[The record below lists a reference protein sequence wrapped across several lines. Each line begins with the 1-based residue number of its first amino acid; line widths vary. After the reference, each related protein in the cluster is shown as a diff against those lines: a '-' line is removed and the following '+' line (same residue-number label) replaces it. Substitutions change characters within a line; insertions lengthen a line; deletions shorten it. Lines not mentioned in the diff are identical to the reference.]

1 MAREREGKVPL
12 REVLPTQENGE
23 YIDPGRLFLTFTGQ
37 GSHFPGMGMDL
48 YQNSQE
54 AREVFHEAD
63 RIVGFPL
70 SEIMFRD
77 PEKTLIRTDIA
88 QIAIVT
94 FEEATRRT
102 VEALSGR
109 ELDPKAFAGHSLGTY
124 EAMVA
129 AEVTSFPDTIR
140 LAQARDLATASKAK
154 GVTELQVNGAWH
166 SSLMESTQEGL
177 QKAISDIPFK
187 DPKKHI
193 YDNSTGELLTT
204 AEGIQKALVR
214 GLCER
219 VCWNTLFKRGA
230 AGASAVIEIGPR
242 DFLSRFAKQMVDRS
256 TKIIP
261 VSSFESA
268 QNLAHILQQPSDH
281 NKLLNA

>member
-1 MAREREGKVPL
+1 
-12 REVLPTQENGE
+12 
-23 YIDPGRLFLTFTGQ
+23 
-37 GSHFPGMGMDL
+37 
-48 YQNSQE
+48 
-54 AREVFHEAD
+54 
-63 RIVGFPL
+63 
-70 SEIMFRD
+70 MFRD

-140 LAQARDLATASKAK
+140 LVQERGRLMQEAAEKNPGTMASITGLDLAVLEGICAETGAEIGLINTDKLIVITGDKRAVAQARDLATASKAK

-187 DPKKHI
+187 DPKKPI